1 MKTVGSAERM
11 RERETTRWRHT
22 VKHQLNII
30 FVSVMVNR
38 QTVEPLCEG
47 IQGIYPHQVLI
58 VKEGIYFE
66 GIYPHHVLTVK
77 ENKEV
82 LPNVSSLSSSD
93 K

>member
-47 IQGIYPHQVLI
+47 IQGIYPHQVLT
-58 VKEGIYFE
+58 VKE